1 MLEESLPEGLTF
13 DDVLLLPAQSDVLP
27 RDTDVATLLTNDIEL
42 NIPLLSA
49 AMDTVTEANLAIAL
63 AQEGGIGIIHKNLS
77 IAAQAAEVD
86 KVKRSESGMIVDP
99 ITMAPRQRVQEA
111 IEVMTRYR
119 ISGIPITEGPK
130 LVGILTNRDLRFVTD
145 LQQPVAAL
153 MTSENLVTVPQG
165 TSFDEA
171 QKLLHQ
177 HRIEKLLVV
186 DDAFHLKGLITI
198 KDIEKRRR
206 YPLACKDGLGRLRVG
221 AAVGLGEDRHE
232 RLAELERYG
241 VDVVV
246 VDSAHGHATS
256 VLSAVEEAKKKHP
269 GLQIIGGNVATAEAT
284 NALINAG
291 ADAVKVGMGPSS
303 ICTTRV
309 VAGIGVPQLTAVAEC
324 AKVGER
330 FGVPIIA
337 DGGIK
342 YSGDIVKA
350 LAAGAACV
358 MIGSIFAGTEESPGE
373 RVLYQGRSY
382 KTYRGM
388 GSLGAMSGGKGDRYF
403 QGDEVQTSKLVP
415 EGVEGRIPY
424 KGSLADVVY
433 QLVGGVRAGM
443 GYCGCGTLAALR
455 RDSRFI
461 RITNAGLRE
470 SHVHDVIVTQEAPNY
485 QAE

>member
-1 MLEESLPEGLTF
+1 M
-13 DDVLLLPAQSDVLP
+13 
-27 RDTDVATLLTNDIEL
+27 
-42 NIPLLSA
+42 
-49 AMDTVTEANLAIAL
+49 
-63 AQEGGIGIIHKNLS
+63 
-77 IAAQAAEVD
+77 
-86 KVKRSESGMIVDP
+86 
-99 ITMAPRQRVQEA
+99 
-111 IEVMTRYR
+111 
-119 ISGIPITEGPK
+119 
-130 LVGILTNRDLRFVTD
+130 
-145 LQQPVAAL
+145 
-153 MTSENLVTVPQG
+153 
-165 TSFDEA
+165 
-171 QKLLHQ
+171 
-177 HRIEKLLVV
+177 
-186 DDAFHLKGLITI
+186 
-198 KDIEKRRR
+198 
-206 YPLACKDGLGRLRVG
+206 
-221 AAVGLGEDRHE
+221 ED
-232 RLAELERYG
+232 
-241 VDVVV
+241 
-246 VDSAHGHATS
+246 
-256 VLSAVEEAKKKHP
+256 AKKMHP
-269 GLQIIGGNVATAEAT
+269 GLQVIGGNVATAEAV

-309 VAGIGVPQLTAVAEC
+309 VAGIGVPQLTAIGEC
-324 AKVGER
+324 AKVGAQ
-330 FGVPIIA
+330 FDIPIIA

-342 YSGDIVKA
+342 YSGDVVKA
-350 LAAGAACV
+350 LAAGASCV

-403 QGDEVQTSKLVP
+403 QANETRTSKLVP

-443 GYCGCGTLAALR
+443 GYCGCSTLTALR

>member
-1 MLEESLPEGLTF
+1 MLEETLPEGLTF
-13 DDVLLLPAQSDVLP
+13 DDVLLLPAHSDVLP
-27 RDTDVATLLTNDIEL
+27 RDTDVSTLLTNEIEL
-42 NIPLLSA
+42 NIPLISA

-63 AQEGGIGIIHKNLS
+63 AQEGGIGIIHKNLG
-77 IAAQAAEVD
+77 IEAQAAEVD

-99 ITMAPRQRVQEA
+99 ITMGPRQRVQEA

-130 LVGILTNRDLRFVTD
+130 LAGILTNRDLRFVSD

-165 TSFDEA
+165 TNLDEA

-206 YPLACKDGLGRLRVG
+206 YPLACKDALGRLRVG
-221 AAVGLGEDRHE
+221 AAVGLGEDRRE
-232 RLAELERYG
+232 RLAELERCG

-256 VLSAVEEAKKKHP
+256 VLEAVEDAKKMHP
-269 GLQIIGGNVATAEAT
+269 GLQVVGGNVATPEAV

-309 VAGIGVPQLTAVAEC
+309 VAGIGVPQLTAIGEC
-324 AKVGER
+324 ARVGAQ
-330 FGVPIIA
+330 FDIPIIA

-342 YSGDIVKA
+342 YSGDVVKA
-350 LAAGAACV
+350 LAAGASCV

-403 QGDEVQTSKLVP
+403 QGDETRSSKLVP
-415 EGVEGRIPY
+415 EGVEGRIPF
-424 KGSLADVVY
+424 KGALADVVY

-443 GYCGCGTLAALR
+443 GYCGCSTLAALR

>member
-1 MLEESLPEGLTF
+1 MLEEPLPEGLTF
-13 DDVLLLPAQSDVLP
+13 DDVLLLPAHSDVLP
-27 RDTDVATLLTNDIEL
+27 RDTDVSTVLTNDIEL
-42 NIPLLSA
+42 NVPLLSA

-63 AQEGGIGIIHKNLS
+63 AQEGGIGIIHKNLT

-99 ITMAPRQRVQEA
+99 ITMSPQQRVQEA

-130 LVGILTNRDLRFVTD
+130 LTGILTNRDLRFVTD
-145 LQQPVAAL
+145 LQQPVSAL
-153 MTSENLVTVPQG
+153 MTAENLVTVPQG
-165 TSFDEA
+165 TSLDEA
-171 QKLLHQ
+171 QKLLHR

-206 YPLACKDGLGRLRVG
+206 YPLACKDTLGRLRVG
-221 AAVGLGEDRHE
+221 AAVGLGADRHE
-232 RLAELERYG
+232 RLAELARYG
-241 VDVVV
+241 VDAVV

-256 VLSAVEEAKKKHP
+256 VLAAVEEAKKLYP
-269 GLQIIGGNVATAEAT
+269 GLQVIGGNVATAAAT

-309 VAGIGVPQLTAVAEC
+309 VAGIGVPQLTAIAEC

-342 YSGDIVKA
+342 YSGERRQG
-350 LAAGAACV
+350 AGRR
-358 MIGSIFAGTEESPGE
+358 GRLRDDRQHLRGHRGKPG
-373 RVLYQGRSY
+373 RAR
-382 KTYRGM
+382 
-388 GSLGAMSGGKGDRYF
+388 
-403 QGDEVQTSKLVP
+403 LVP
-415 EGVEGRIPY
+415 GP
-424 KGSLADVVY
+424 
-433 QLVGGVRAGM
+433 QLQDLPRHGLPRRHVRRQGGPLFPER
-443 GYCGCGTLAALR
+443 
-455 RDSRFI
+455 
-461 RITNAGLRE
+461 
-470 SHVHDVIVTQEAPNY
+470 
-485 QAE
+485 